1 MSKVGQR
8 KAVSVGGPPEELIH
22 NECLGEIGQLLG
34 LGLYCVQCGLLVGF
48 NETERKPNNSEI
60 PIVD

>member
-34 LGLYCVQCGLLVGF
+34 YC
-48 NETERKPNNSEI
+48 
-60 PIVD
+60 IVCSVAS